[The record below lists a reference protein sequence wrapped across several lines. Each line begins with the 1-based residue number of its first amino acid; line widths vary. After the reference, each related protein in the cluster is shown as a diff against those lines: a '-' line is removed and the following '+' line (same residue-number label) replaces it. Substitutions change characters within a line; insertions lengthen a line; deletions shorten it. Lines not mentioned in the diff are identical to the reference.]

1 MILGEKFKSRSS
13 ILETYSLYFV
23 IAWTFIVGG
32 FLLFGIFQIRHI
44 QQEMVKNEARAN
56 FNKDQAL
63 RFWSATHGGTDLGR
77 SVVQGQAKESLL
89 LKA

>member
-44 QQEMVKNEARAN
+44 QQEMVKILVRNARWYGSG
-56 FNKDQAL
+56 AL
-63 RFWSATHGGTDLGR
+63 RGSGPGER
-77 SVVQGQAKESLL
+77 VVIVKSLSSP
-89 LKA
+89 ANDNSTYFV